1 MLKLEIGGEF
11 FDEHKQEFIYQKPQI
26 LKLEHSLIAISKWE
40 SKYHEPFLNVE
51 KLSNEQLRYYIEC
64 MTVSRD
70 MDPKVYELLTDEH
83 YKQINDYI
91 DDPMTAT
98 TIRNNSNNRS
108 REIITSE
115 IIYYWMVDYRIPV
128 EFEKWHINRLLTLI
142 RVITAK
148 NTPAK
153 KMSKGEIMARN
164 RALNE
169 QRRKA
174 SNTRG

>member
-1 MLKLEIGGEF
+1 MLKLEVGGEF
-11 FDEHKQEFIYQKPQI
+11 FDERKQEFIYHKPQI
-26 LKLEHSLIAISKWE
+26 LKLEHSLISISKWE
-40 SKYHEPFLNVE
+40 SKYHEPFLHTK
-51 KLSNEQLRYYIEC
+51 KLSNEQLQYYIKC

-70 MDPKVYELLTDEH
+70 VDPEIYESLTDEH

-98 TIRNNSNNRS
+98 TIRNNSNTNS
-108 REIITSE
+108 REIVTSE

-148 NTPAK
+148 NTPSK

-174 SNTRG
+174 NKTRG